1 MSQLT
6 PSPGHIGIPVKD
18 MEKSCDFYTK
28 LGFSKAEHHNL
39 PHKTKVNFMKLSSV
53 SIEHYKLADTLTSN
67 KAGAID
73 HFAIHVASLSDIM
86 KDLNKH
92 GIHLVDGPTKLPFG
106 SNGVTYIIIEGPD
119 KERIEFDEY
128 H

>member
-39 PHKTKVNFMKLSSV
+39 PDKTKVTFM
-53 SIEHYKLADTLTSN
+53 KLADTLTSN